1 MLAYPGLQWVVG
13 GASIGFHLAANSEEI
28 EEPEPEPELNQRNKK
43 LRKKDQEAE
52 WELQFQGLKFFFSA
66 LLFAQQ

>member
-28 EEPEPEPELNQRNKK
+28 EEPEPELNQRNKK